1 MSKRKGKNGKKN
13 NSGTPKKNNSGTPS
27 YMQRIGNTKDP
38 AKKEQRN
45 ERVQQRNERVKEQKE
60 KKQKETN
67 DRREKALNRHV
78 KRNEIGKIKITPF
91 KPNKKSAI
99 ILKKTENTVKILKE
113 KNEALL
119 REIGERLK
127 TIAKDIIQ
135 KQNLQD
141 EKTKLEKEKTKL
153 ENEISNI
160 QIKNIDS
167 LSSTNKQ
174 PANEFK
180 NQYSKKN
187 QRLKTVTEK
196 IEELDNE
203 IEELDNEIEE
213 LEDKNAN
220 IAIEI
225 ESNQE
230 TINKNT
236 RLLENKTKRPPK
248 TKKKNNDEKY
258 SIYHQYTF

>member
-1 MSKRKGKNGKKN
+1 MGKGGNSNNKGGKNN
-13 NSGTPKKNNSGTPS
+13 NNDTPR

-135 KQNLQD
+135 KQ
-141 EKTKLEKEKTKL
+141 KLEAEKVNLKAEKTKL
-153 ENEISNI
+153 ENEISDIQGENI
-160 QIKNIDS
+160 GS

-236 RLLENKTKRPPK
+236 RLLENITKRQPK
-248 TKKKNNDEKY
+248 TKKKNKGENY

>member
-1 MSKRKGKNGKKN
+1 MGKGGNSNNKGGKNN
-13 NSGTPKKNNSGTPS
+13 NNDTPR

-99 ILKKTENTVKILKE
+99 LKKTENTVKILKE

-135 KQNLQD
+135 KQ
-141 EKTKLEKEKTKL
+141 KLEAGGKL
-153 ENEISNI
+153 KSR
-160 QIKNIDS
+160 KN
-167 LSSTNKQ
+167 
-174 PANEFK
+174 
-180 NQYSKKN
+180 
-187 QRLKTVTEK
+187 K
-196 IEELDNE
+196 IR
-203 IEELDNEIEE
+203 
-213 LEDKNAN
+213 K
-220 IAIEI
+220 
-225 ESNQE
+225 
-230 TINKNT
+230 
-236 RLLENKTKRPPK
+236 
-248 TKKKNNDEKY
+248 
-258 SIYHQYTF
+258 